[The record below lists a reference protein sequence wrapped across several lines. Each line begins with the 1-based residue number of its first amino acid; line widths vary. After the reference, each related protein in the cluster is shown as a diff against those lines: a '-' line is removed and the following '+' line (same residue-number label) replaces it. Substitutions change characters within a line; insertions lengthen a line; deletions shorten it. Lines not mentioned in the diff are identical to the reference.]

1 MVVGNLTLFCEI
13 NYATCDAVT
22 VAYAFNND
30 YESEWMSRAIKWIP
44 AMISY
49 TLCSLYS
56 IITLTIDVALSI
68 FTGLASLI
76 LFRQCGGLNFLAD
89 ACVRSVFYDLQCL
102 SVALV
107 GTLVPQLAML
117 LRTGYIR
124 LNS

>member
-1 MVVGNLTLFCEI
+1 MVASNLTLFCEI

-22 VAYAFNND
+22 LAYAFKND
-30 YESEWMSRAIKWIP
+30 YESEWMSRAVKWIP

-49 TLCSLYS
+49 ALCSLYS

-68 FTGLASLI
+68 LTTLASLI
-76 LFRQCGGLNFLAD
+76 LFRQCEGLNSLANSSM
-89 ACVRSVFYDLQCL
+89 RSILYDLQCL

-117 LRTGYIR
+117 LRTGYLR